1 MIDFILEFFISF
13 FTYKADAIYAVDPGT
28 AALVLGG
35 LNFLSSRRQSAQMR
49 SSQRQMDALTQ
60 QQLKEAR
67 EFRDEQLKLLAVE
80 KEKYREMVFVNP
92 FEDLENPFEDLTVN
106 TLEAEFMS
114 RRGEQTRANILS
126 SLRSAAGSSGIAALA
141 QTLANQGMLQTQKI
155 AANIGKQEAINQRA
169 AAQGALTADM
179 AERKGEA
186 GVQTLEAQR
195 QANLLSMQAAV
206 SASAASN
213 LGQAQANQMSALVA
227 GNQLQAQM
235 AANQMNALNQ
245 LGQTYLL
252 TQTA

>member
-1 MIDFILEFFISF
+1 MPKGVGYGAARGTNSR
-13 FTYKADAIYAVDPGT
+13 KAAKNNAT
-28 AALVLGG
+28 AA
-35 LNFLSSRRQSAQMR
+35 SRIG
-49 SSQRQMDALTQ
+49 D
-60 QQLKEAR
+60 
-67 EFRDEQLKLLAVE
+67 
-80 KEKYREMVFVNP
+80 
-92 FEDLENPFEDLTVN
+92 
-106 TLEAEFMS
+106 
-114 RRGEQTRANILS
+114 RR
-126 SLRSAAGSSGIAALA
+126 
-141 QTLANQGMLQTQKI
+141 KI
-155 AANIGKQEAINQRA
+155 AEAQNQRA

-252 TQTA
+252 TQGG

>member
-1 MIDFILEFFISF
+1 MPITTPEAMLIM
-13 FTYKADAIYAVDPGT
+13 
-28 AALVLGG
+28 GG
-35 LNFLSSRRQSAQMR
+35 LNFLSQRSQAAKMRANQRR
-49 SSQRQMDALTQ
+49 MDALTQ
-60 QQLKEAR
+60 QQLEEAR
-67 EFRDEQLKLLAVE
+67 AFRDEQMKLLAVE

-92 FEDLENPFEDLTVN
+92 FENMENPFEDLTVN

-141 QTLANQGMLQTQKI
+141 QTLANQGMLQNQKI
-155 AANIGKQEAINQRA
+155 AANIGKQEAIHQRA
-169 AAQGALTADM
+169 AAKGALTVDL
-179 AERKGEA
+179 AEAKGEA
-186 GVQTLEAQR
+186 NVQTLESQK

-213 LGQAQANQMSALVA
+213 LGQAQANQMSSLVA

-245 LGQTYLL
+245 LGQTYIMTLDS
-252 TQTA
+252 